1 MFSEFSLLGSF
12 PTYLAHSS
20 QFFFQFHCCVN
31 ISHSLRSPQFDGFV
45 SISRTLY
52 SLFSSIVV
60 LVSRGLLE
68 FSSVHPFRQYLV
80 HLEHYVEFGFSV
92 IILHTPRILFSAI
105 VSLVSCAFVELSLLV
120 CCVSTLKVQCVS
132 TLKVQSFL
140 QYLAHS
146 QNSLLF
152 NPFVS
157 ILRTLRILFSSI
169 LSLVSCALLKF
180 FILQSFRQ
188 YLALSQKSF
197 QLNPFVSI
205 LRTLRIL
212 YSSVLSL
219 VSCALLEFF
228 IVQFFR
234 YYLSLSQNL
243 LQFDY
248 FVSIART
255 PRILSRE
262 IVLLV
267 FRAF

>member
-20 QFFFQFHCCVN
+20 QFFFSFIAAL
-31 ISHSLRSPQFDGFV
+31 ISRENSPQFDGFV

-68 FSSVHPFRQYLV
+68 FSSVHPFHQYLV
-80 HLEHYVEFGFSV
+80 HLQHYVEFGFSV

-146 QNSLLF
+146 QNSFQF
-152 NPFVS
+152 NSFVS
-157 ILRTLRILFSSI
+157 ILCTL
-169 LSLVSCALLKF
+169 K
-180 FILQSFRQ
+180 
-188 YLALSQKSF
+188 
-197 QLNPFVSI
+197 
-205 LRTLRIL
+205 IL
-212 YSSVLSL
+212 YSSIFSF
-219 VSCALLEFF
+219 VSCALLEIFL
-228 IVQFFR
+228 VQSFPQ
-234 YYLSLSQNL
+234 YLAHS
-243 LQFDY
+243 
-248 FVSIART
+248 
-255 PRILSRE
+255 
-262 IVLLV
+262 
-267 FRAF
+267 